1 MSRRIPKGN
10 GIGLWLIVWVA
21 FWACANPLAAATD
34 RASAADAADSE
45 LPRHPLEIQ
54 ALTDPDQVLRVIPQA
69 LEQANLQRDE
79 RVIALLHLAHANA
92 CRMVAD
98 WACQRSAGA
107 QARRFAEEAEDPI
120 LVIRGLI
127 AEARAGMSLQDYSRS
142 EQLLVE
148 AELLLKS
155 SPSGELVADVKLAY
169 STLSNSLGKHD
180 LARRYA
186 EEGIAALA
194 PGKALPMRVRLL
206 RNLARALTLTEQ
218 LDQARDALEEAL
230 SIVEVVVDP
239 KLHSEL
245 HLEAARLARTRGD
258 RKGVQVN
265 TARALELAAQLKNS
279 QLSGL
284 AHELLGLAAMDAGD
298 RETAE
303 REMAIALRSFRDLGL
318 ARDELRVVREQVSV
332 KLMSEPRDSEWA
344 QMLNRL
350 LTLESDVSRSDR
362 ASASDDFDAR
372 LTYAEQ
378 ALEMMRLE
386 GEATL
391 ARERERALS
400 QRNQLTIFLV
410 LLSIA
415 VVLVMAVYFA
425 AQRRSNAR
433 LQQSLD
439 ARLRALTQTSH
450 ELRNPIG
457 GVLGLSELLLKTPIN
472 AAQRSMVE
480 AIRAAGATIEK
491 LAQDLLDRGRI
502 ESGRLSLSLQPASLR
517 LLAES
522 LYQLHL
528 PRAREKGLTL
538 QLDLG
543 PDLPDL
549 VLADAERLQQVL
561 GNLLGNSLKFTER
574 GAINLS
580 LRVRARSSDNRVR
593 VSFAVRDTGPGI
605 DPDDIERLFEP
616 FAKGRAGQ
624 RHRAGA
630 GLGLA
635 ISADLVRLMGGQIQ
649 VDSAPGKGAQFR
661 FELTLEACAANLDT
675 TERLERAQGTGLHVL
690 MVDDDE
696 DVALAL
702 RSQLEV
708 LECEVDQA
716 ASAKEARARVA
727 AAHYDL
733 VLLDVELPDGNGPDL
748 ARSLRATEANM
759 EGTRV
764 AIISGHLAPK
774 VLPPGVDEWLTKPV
788 LLDRLNMLL
797 ATARVSALTS
807 RVVGS

>member
-1 MSRRIPKGN
+1 MSRPSPKGI
-10 GIGLWLIVWVA
+10 GIGFWLIVWVA
-21 FWACANPLAAATD
+21 LWTCASPL
-34 RASAADAADSE
+34 RAESTQPADAADSE
-45 LPRHPLEIQ
+45 LPRHSLEIQ
-54 ALTDPDQVLRVIPQA
+54 ALTDPGQVLRVIPQA
-69 LEQANLQRDE
+69 LEQANLRRDKRE
-79 RVIALLHLAHANA
+79 VALLHLAHANA

-98 WACQRSAGA
+98 WFCQRSAGA
-107 QARRFAEEAEDPI
+107 QARRFASEAEDPI

-148 AELLLKS
+148 AELMLKTT
-155 SPSGELVADVKLAY
+155 PSVELRADVALAY
-169 STLSNSLGKHD
+169 STLSNTLGKHG
-180 LARRYA
+180 LARQYA

-206 RNLARALTLTEQ
+206 RNLARALTLLGE
-218 LDQARDALEEAL
+218 LDEARDALDEAL
-230 SIVEVVVDP
+230 NIVEGVVDP
-239 KLHSEL
+239 KLRSEL

-258 RKGVQVN
+258 RQGVETN
-265 TARALELAAQLKNS
+265 TARALDLAGQLKNS

-303 REMAIALRSFRDLGL
+303 REMAIAHASFRGLGL
-318 ARDELRVVREQVSV
+318 ARDELRVVREQVSI
-332 KLMSEPRDSEWA
+332 KLMSEPAESAWA

-350 LTLESDVSRSDR
+350 LELEADVSSSDR
-362 ASASDDFDAR
+362 ASASDDFEAR

-378 ALEMMRLE
+378 ALEMVRLE

-400 QRNQLTIFLV
+400 QRSQLTVFLV

-480 AIRAAGATIEK
+480 AIRAAGSTIEK

-502 ESGRLSLSLQPASLR
+502 ESGRLSLSLQPASLQ

-543 PDLPDL
+543 PDLPEL
-549 VLADAERLQQVL
+549 VMADAERLQQVL
-561 GNLLGNSLKFTER
+561 SNLLGNSLKFTER

-580 LRVRARSSDNRVR
+580 LRVRARSNDNRVR

-605 DPDDIERLFEP
+605 DADEIERLFEP

-624 RHRAGA
+624 RHRVGA

-661 FELTLEACAANLDT
+661 FELTLETCAANLDT
-675 TERLERAQGTGLHVL
+675 TERFERAQGTGLHVL

-716 ASAKEARARVA
+716 ASAREARARVA
-727 AAHYDL
+727 SAHYDL

-764 AIISGHLAPK
+764 AIISGHQAPK

-797 ATARVSALTS
+797 ATARVTALTS
-807 RVVGS
+807 RVA